1 MKWLFAVLVA
11 LNVIVFGAVVNIH
24 ISKKTGGDSG
34 KELVVEGSHELK
46 VPESALVQKREDT
59 PPSWIKTGDKADAKE
74 PAVDET
80 HVPKEKTTEQ
90 KAAEEKARLEREKKL
105 LTEKLKKEAVEKAR
119 RELAQNQ
126 TSEAE
131 KNPFAPPPAAPQN
144 TRCSR
149 TATVTIPEDDY
160 HRIKGLLV
168 QWPHAAT
175 RKVEQR
181 EGGGDKRN
189 VKYTVTVSG
198 QGDAQSVLDEVTSK
212 GFNGSIGGGGVVVG
226 IYSDRQSAQA
236 TLSRLQNAGFNAQ
249 IREQSSGGS
258 SSMSIAKMQ
267 IYFSGLSDADIQGV
281 QSVVGK
287 YGNLQRGTCK

>member
-34 KELVVEGSHELK
+34 KELVAEGSHELK
-46 VPESALVQKREDT
+46 VPESALVQKREET
-59 PPSWIKTGDKADAKE
+59 PPSWIKTGDKVDAKE

-80 HVPKEKTTEQ
+80 HVPKEKTAEQ

-105 LTEKLKKEAVEKAR
+105 LTEKLKKEAAEKAR

-131 KNPFAPPPAAPQN
+131 KSPFAPPPAAPQN

-181 EGGGDKRN
+181 DGGGDKRN

>member
-34 KELVVEGSHELK
+34 KELVAEGSHELK
-46 VPESALVQKREDT
+46 VPESALVQKREET

-80 HVPKEKTTEQ
+80 HVPKEKTAEQ

-105 LTEKLKKEAVEKAR
+105 LTEKLKKEAAEKAR

-131 KNPFAPPPAAPQN
+131 KSPFAPPPAAPQN

-181 EGGGDKRN
+181 DGGGDKRN